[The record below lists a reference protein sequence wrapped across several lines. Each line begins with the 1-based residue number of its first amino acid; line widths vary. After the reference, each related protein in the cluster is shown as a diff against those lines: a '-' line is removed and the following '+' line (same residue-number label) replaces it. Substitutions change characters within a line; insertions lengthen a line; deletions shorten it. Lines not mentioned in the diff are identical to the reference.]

1 MLSDEF
7 QVEHSRLKI
16 QSSELFVKPLLRVL
30 KYLRPY
36 RLLAITTLICAG
48 VTTALELVPPWLVK
62 IVIDDV
68 IQSSRPEL
76 LPWTIVG
83 FLVAYGVKNLFAS
96 LRIRLNNTLEQR
108 VVHDLR
114 AQVFAALQRL
124 SVSYFES
131 RSTGEIMSRVNSD
144 TEHVE
149 RIFVDGLEG
158 LLTASLTLVGIT
170 IMLFTLNWKL
180 AALSLI
186 PIPILVLSASAF
198 TKRVHRYYHAIR
210 RNAAEL
216 NAYLQDALSGIRE
229 TMGFNRQTYE
239 RERFGRLSWQYSD
252 SNLKAMYLWSLYSPG
267 MIFVGSLGTV
277 LIIWYGAGEVLRGA
291 LTVGELVMFLSYLAL
306 FYVPIN
312 QIHSVNHMLQHAL
325 AASQRVFDILDTLP
339 EVQDRPGAIAPVERL
354 NGAVRFEQVSFHYRP
369 DVPVLVN
376 VSLGVQPGERIAL
389 VGPSGAGKSTMLKL
403 LMRFYDV
410 RDGAITID
418 GYDLRD
424 LPLTFLRSQ
433 IGLVQQEPFL
443 FNGTVRDN
451 ILYGDLGAEQERLEA
466 AARAA
471 RAHEFIS
478 QLPEGYDTWIGERGV
493 KLSVGEKQRVSIAR
507 VLLKDPPIV
516 IFDEATSN
524 IDTETE
530 VKIREALDCLTRGRT
545 TFIIAHR
552 LSTLHHVDRIV
563 VVDQGQIV
571 EQGLHEDL
579 LTKGGVYAGLYEASS
594 SCSRPGWA
602 GSADCQAGQRL
613 VILAP
618 SVS

>member
-1 MLSDEF
+1 M
-7 QVEHSRLKI
+7 KT
-16 QSSELFVKPLLRVL
+16 LFRVL

-36 RLLAITTLICAG
+36 RLLAITTLLCAG

-68 IQSSRPEL
+68 IQARRPGL
-76 LPWTIVG
+76 LSWVIVG
-83 FLVAYGVKNLFAS
+83 FLLAYGLKNVFAS
-96 LRIRLNNTLEQR
+96 LRIRFNNTLEQR

-170 IMLFTLNWKL
+170 AMLFILNWKL
-180 AALSLI
+180 AALSLL

-198 TKRVHRYYHAIR
+198 TKQVHRYYHAIR

-229 TMGFNRQTYE
+229 TMGFNRQSYE
-239 RERFGRLSWQYSD
+239 RDRFNVLSREYSD
-252 SNLKAMYLWSLYSPG
+252 SNLKAMCLWSLYSPG

-325 AASQRVFDILDTLP
+325 AASERVFDILDTLP
-339 EVQDRPGAIAPVERL
+339 EVQDRPGTIAPANRM
-354 NGAVRFEQVSFHYRP
+354 NGAVRFDRVSFHYRP
-369 DVPVLVN
+369 DVPVLFSVT
-376 VSLGVQPGERIAL
+376 LDVQPGERIAL

-410 RDGAITID
+410 RAGAITID
-418 GYDLRD
+418 GYDLRH
-424 LPLTFLRSQ
+424 LPLAFLRSQ

-451 ILYGDLGAEQERLEA
+451 ILYGDLGADQARMESA
-466 AARAA
+466 AQAA

-571 EQGLHEDL
+571 EQGLHEEL
-579 LTKGGVYAGLYEASS
+579 LMKGGLYAGLYEA
-594 SCSRPGWA
+594 
-602 GSADCQAGQRL
+602 QFQ
-613 VILAP
+613 V
-618 SVS
+618 